1 MCICVCV
8 GGMYGCVG
16 VWMGVG
22 VGVWVCACVHA
33 CVHVHV
39 CISLDQKCAN
49 ISCIHIKL
57 LS

>member
-1 MCICVCV
+1 
-8 GGMYGCVG
+8 MYGCVG